1 MALARIYSGVT
12 GLGQTIIRKL
22 TDVGGPP
29 ASRVSEELDA
39 IIAWAK
45 LSPRCIQRDTSTVN
59 SSGVGPDV
67 LHTYSLPAN
76 SLATDGDYL
85 SVWYGG
91 NFAANDRNK
100 AVNAQ
105 FDGQTYEGAGIQD
118 IDSAIGWTLCVR
130 IIRLS
135 STSVRVSHFLLE
147 NAIAVD
153 SPGTATSYGTG
164 GQMFCRTNDLA
175 GVANLNS
182 NAVTMRVRS
191 VVEAGAAAA
200 DVVQN
205 LSIIELTQQ

>member
-1 MALARIYSGVT
+1 MGLARVVSV
-12 GLGQTIIRKL
+12 LGQVIVRNIGDSGGTLRR
-22 TDVGGPP
+22 DVE
-29 ASRVSEELDA
+29 SELDSL
-39 IIAWAK
+39 IAWAK

-59 SSGVGPDV
+59 SAGVGPDV

-76 SLATDGDYL
+76 SLQTDGDYL

-118 IDSAIGWTLCVR
+118 IDSAVGWVLAVR

-147 NAIAVD
+147 NALAVD

-164 GQMFCRTNDLA
+164 GQMFCRSNDLA

-182 NAVTMRVRS
+182 NAITMRVRS